1 MFVNEFKINLST
13 LLSGTT
19 ATTINLP
26 ISLEYQLVDQEELVQ
41 KKFVDIEVKKNIN
54 SIIDYEKI
62 RFIPLDLNNNEI
74 EKIIYEVTFV
84 SGTTYFN
91 IGFTDDDIR
100 LRRENFKQS
109 FLNLN
114 FYDSDNPLTQ
124 NLITNLTL
132 YSRLKSSDLIGFDS
146 GFGSVGSPKPVD
158 EIEVEFVLEN
168 PTFIRKGNH
177 QGFFIYNYKDILN
190 IGEETFLYMKATFNN
205 AKDGKTTNTMVKNT
219 PQEID
224 MLIHEQYTR
233 YRLFR
238 TTDGYYYKIDNQYQ
252 GNDLENQN
260 PLPNNVT
267 YTTNSNLN
275 SVTVDLYEI
284 LTV

>member
-1 MFVNEFKINLST
+1 MFVNSYQINLTTLST
-13 LLSGTT
+13 GTT

-26 ISLEYQLVDQEELVQ
+26 VSLEYQLVDQEELVQ
-41 KKFVDIEVKKNIN
+41 TKFVDVEVKKNIN
-54 SIIDYEKI
+54 PIIDYEKI
-62 RFIPLDLNNNEI
+62 RFIPLDLNDNEI
-74 EKIIYEVTFV
+74 EKIIYEVAFI
-84 SGTTYFN
+84 SGTTYGN

-124 NLITNLTL
+124 NLITNITL

-146 GFGSVGSPKPVD
+146 SSGSIGNPKPAN

-168 PTFIRKGNH
+168 PTFIRNGNH

-190 IGEETFLYMKATFNN
+190 VGEETFLYMKATFNN
-205 AKDGKTTNTMVKNT
+205 AKNGKSTNMMVKDT

-224 MLIHEQYTR
+224 LLIHEQYTR
-233 YRLFR
+233 YKLFR

-252 GNDLENQN
+252 GNDLENEN

-267 YTTNSNLN
+267 YTTNENLN
-275 SVTVDLYEI
+275 SVRVDLYEI
-284 LTV
+284 QTI

>member
-1 MFVNEFKINLST
+1 MFVNSYQINLDT
-13 LLSGTT
+13 LSSGTT

-26 ISLEYQLVDQEELVQ
+26 VSLEYQLVDQEELVQ
-41 KKFVDIEVKKNIN
+41 TKFVDVEVKKNIN
-54 SIIDYEKI
+54 PIIDYEKI
-62 RFIPLDLNNNEI
+62 RFIPLDLNDNEI
-74 EKIIYEVTFV
+74 EKIIYEVAFI
-84 SGTTYFN
+84 SGTTYGN

-124 NLITNLTL
+124 NLITNITL

-146 GFGSVGSPKPVD
+146 SSSSIGNPKPAN
-158 EIEVEFVLEN
+158 EIEVEFVPEN
-168 PTFIRKGNH
+168 PTFIRNGNH

-190 IGEETFLYMKATFNN
+190 VGEEIFLYMKATFNN
-205 AKDGKTTNTMVKNT
+205 AKNGKSTNMMVKDT

-224 MLIHEQYTR
+224 LLIHEQYTR
-233 YRLFR
+233 YKLFR

-252 GNDLENQN
+252 GNDLENEN

-267 YTTNSNLN
+267 YTTNENLN
-275 SVTVDLYEI
+275 SVRVDLYEI
-284 LTV
+284 QTI

>member
-1 MFVNEFKINLST
+1 
-13 LLSGTT
+13 
-19 ATTINLP
+19 
-26 ISLEYQLVDQEELVQ
+26 LVDQEELVQ
-41 KKFVDIEVKKNIN
+41 TKFVDVEVKKNIN
-54 SIIDYEKI
+54 PIIDYEKI
-62 RFIPLDLNNNEI
+62 RFIPLDLNDNEI
-74 EKIIYEVTFV
+74 EKIIYEVAFI
-84 SGTTYFN
+84 SGTTYGN

-124 NLITNLTL
+124 NLITNITL

-146 GFGSVGSPKPVD
+146 SSSSIGNPKPAN
-158 EIEVEFVLEN
+158 EIEVEFVPEN
-168 PTFIRKGNH
+168 PTFIRNGNH

-190 IGEETFLYMKATFNN
+190 VGEEIFLYMKATFNN
-205 AKDGKTTNTMVKNT
+205 AKNGKSTNMMVKDT

-224 MLIHEQYTR
+224 LLIHEQYTR
-233 YRLFR
+233 YKLFR

-252 GNDLENQN
+252 GNDLENEN

-267 YTTNSNLN
+267 YTTNENLN
-275 SVTVDLYEI
+275 SVRVDLYEI
-284 LTV
+284 QTI